1 MSESMT
7 ITEAKARLS
16 ELVGRLLY
24 RREKIFI
31 TRKGK
36 RVAVLLP
43 IATYEKL
50 TERGSPGLL
59 GASSALAALDAEV
72 EAMAGAIL
80 AERAQ
85 EKGREV
91 DL

>member
-1 MSESMT
+1 MPISVT

-24 RREKIFI
+24 RSEKIFI

-36 RVAVLLP
+36 RVAVILP
-43 IATYEKL
+43 MPMYEKL
-50 TERGSPGLL
+50 AERDPSGLL
-59 GASSALAALDAEV
+59 AAASALAALDAEV
-72 EAMAGAIL
+72 EAMEEAL
-80 AERAQ
+80 LVERAR

>member
-1 MSESMT
+1 MPLSVT

-24 RREKIFI
+24 RSEKIFI

-36 RVAVLLP
+36 RVAVILP
-43 IATYEKL
+43 MPMYEKL
-50 TERGSPGLL
+50 AESRSSGLL
-59 GASSALAALDAEV
+59 AAASALAALDAEV
-72 EAMAGAIL
+72 EAMEETLLIK
-80 AERAQ
+80 RAR

>member
-1 MSESMT
+1 MPLTIT

-24 RREKIFI
+24 RSEKIFI

-36 RVAVLLP
+36 RVAVILP
-43 IATYEKL
+43 MPMFEKL
-50 TERGSPGLL
+50 AERGSSGLL
-59 GASSALAALDAEV
+59 AAASALAALDAEV
-72 EAMAGAIL
+72 EAMEEAL
-80 AERAQ
+80 LVERAR

-91 DL
+91 EL